1 MAISSVNPPVTG
13 LRKVVTLYSGSSW
26 TVPDGVTYINAKLVG
41 GGGGTGTVYVSGS
54 NNLGVSGQAGGGGQ
68 IVETTLITT
77 PGASISYSIGAGGV
91 GSTSN
96 GGTGSPGGT
105 TTMTGATSALG
116 GMPGTYGGNGG
127 YTQPA
132 GLCAGNGAPAMGGNN
147 SSSYST
153 SNAGGAGCIV
163 IEYFV

>member
-1 MAISSVNPPVTG
+1 MGVSSVNPQAAGV
-13 LRKVVTLYSGSSW
+13 RYVVSLYSGTSW

-68 IVETTLITT
+68 IVETTISTT
-77 PGASISYSIGAGGV
+77 PGASISYSIGAGGS
-91 GSTSN
+91 GSTGN
-96 GGTGSPGGT
+96 GSTGSPGGT

-132 GLCAGNGAPAMGGNN
+132 GLCSNNGAPAMGGNN
-147 SSSYST
+147 SGGFST
-153 SNAGGAGCIV
+153 ANAGGAGCIV
-163 IEYFV
+163 IEYFK